1 MTEPIHPR
9 DWPSYWLMRYEL
21 ERQVRACTADNPAAG
36 NGLVAFLVE
45 HCFGC
50 GIQITGDDGLCPAC
64 HLCRRWRLN

>member
-1 MTEPIHPR
+1 
-9 DWPSYWLMRYEL
+9 MRYEL

-36 NGLVAFLVE
+36 NGLVAFLAE

-50 GIQITGDDGLCPAC
+50 GIQITGDGDLCPAC